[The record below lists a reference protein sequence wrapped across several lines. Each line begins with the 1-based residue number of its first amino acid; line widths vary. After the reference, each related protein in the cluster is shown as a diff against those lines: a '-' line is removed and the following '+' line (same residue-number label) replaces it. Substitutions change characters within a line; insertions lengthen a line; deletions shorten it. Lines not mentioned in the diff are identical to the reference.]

1 MTARR
6 FEGLLM
12 YQVDVQHLTR
22 TLEGMRFP
30 AERWQILAWAEHNGV
45 GLQLRAALQALPERR
60 YRSLPEIAHEANA
73 VGTDTPNTVAARPHF

>member
-6 FEGLLM
+6 VEVPPM

-30 AERWQILAWAEHNGV
+30 AQRWQIQL
-45 GLQLRAALQALPERR
+45 GLSTTA
-60 YRSLPEIAHEANA
+60 
-73 VGTDTPNTVAARPHF
+73 